1 MRRSAV
7 HYLCLLALVL
17 SAAVGR
23 AGESLVGGLYVETQP
38 QGASIYVGGE
48 LVGVSPCGVPE
59 VGIGAVE
66 VEARKKGYGK
76 ARKTVTIK
84 ADQVERVRLTLK
96 ELNQVGS
103 IVVMVEPAGSRVR
116 VDRVPFGKTP
126 CRINNIEARTH
137 RVEVTRKGYRP
148 LVENVSV
155 TAGKT
160 QVVKG
165 KLVEGGGW
173 LGGEDGEKQEVG
185 FEDMK
190 AEDVPLP
197 EEMPEAKAF
206 GPVRKLLEERK
217 YDQALQVLEDM
228 AGNSKMRKYGA
239 RIARDR
245 RYIRQVKDV
254 VAAGYKGFKRKI
266 GQTYPVPLKGGITV
280 KGEVKEVTGEHLIL
294 DYRGATKRIKLD
306 QVHVDRV
313 VKLAAA
319 EFSPDQGRNQALFA
333 LLYAMEGEYDEAL
346 EAMQRAARIGYNVTE
361 VKSFVES
368 EKMWDAAL
376 KKKAGEERKA
386 REKEQIEKAR
396 EEVSGKPKKR
406 EPMVMLDRYRGG
418 WLSDE
423 VRGPMKKAGLEVKW
437 GSREKKVTELNLENC
452 AVYGIIDRGEADYI
466 PPFEKAEIERL
477 VRFVE
482 SGELPPKILVIT

>member
-1 MRRSAV
+1 M
-7 HYLCLLALVL
+7 
-17 SAAVGR
+17 
-23 AGESLVGGLYVETQP
+23 
-38 QGASIYVGGE
+38 
-48 LVGVSPCGVPE
+48 
-59 VGIGAVE
+59 
-66 VEARKKGYGK
+66 
-76 ARKTVTIK
+76 
-84 ADQVERVRLTLK
+84 
-96 ELNQVGS
+96 
-103 IVVMVEPAGSRVR
+103 
-116 VDRVPFGKTP
+116 
-126 CRINNIEARTH
+126 
-137 RVEVTRKGYRP
+137 
-148 LVENVSV
+148 
-155 TAGKT
+155 
-160 QVVKG
+160 
-165 KLVEGGGW
+165 
-173 LGGEDGEKQEVG
+173 
-185 FEDMK
+185 
-190 AEDVPLP
+190 
-197 EEMPEAKAF
+197 
-206 GPVRKLLEERK
+206 
-217 YDQALQVLEDM
+217 
-228 AGNSKMRKYGA
+228 
-239 RIARDR
+239 
-245 RYIRQVKDV
+245 
-254 VAAGYKGFKRKI
+254 
-266 GQTYPVPLKGGITV
+266 
-280 KGEVKEVTGEHLIL
+280 KEVTGEHLIL

-466 PPFEKAEIERL
+466 PPFEKAEIERR

-482 SGELPPKILVIT
+482 SGGGLVFFGHRRHREQNKDTPFDPLLSAFKMAVKPDRLDVHPKAPHPKHLVPARPVGRHHITRGVREVSFRKTSPLLVAQKNAWVLSSSKYVKSKATGRRPVPLLAARQVGKGRVVVFASQPLIWDEDTGVQAVRLIVNAFRWAAYPSLHGGED